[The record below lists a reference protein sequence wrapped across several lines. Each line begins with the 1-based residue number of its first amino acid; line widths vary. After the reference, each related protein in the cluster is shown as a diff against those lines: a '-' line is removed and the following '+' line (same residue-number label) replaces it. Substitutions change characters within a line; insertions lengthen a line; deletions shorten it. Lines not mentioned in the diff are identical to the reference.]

1 MEGETM
7 SLVSFPTPPVWPEL
21 PASPEDNGLRKKS
34 AARQYVAPA
43 WIFILLKQNAVY
55 AAPQNVALRGLQNY
69 EYGNA
74 EPRLSIL
81 VRMADFYGVSIDYL
95 AGRTDT
101 P

>member
-1 MEGETM
+1 M
-7 SLVSFPTPPVWPEL
+7 SQFSERLT
-21 PASPEDNGLRKKS
+21 ALRKQKGIS
-34 AARQYVAPA
+34 QAA
-43 WIFILLKQNAVY
+43 
-55 AAPQNVALRGLQNY
+55 AAKELNVALRGLQNY